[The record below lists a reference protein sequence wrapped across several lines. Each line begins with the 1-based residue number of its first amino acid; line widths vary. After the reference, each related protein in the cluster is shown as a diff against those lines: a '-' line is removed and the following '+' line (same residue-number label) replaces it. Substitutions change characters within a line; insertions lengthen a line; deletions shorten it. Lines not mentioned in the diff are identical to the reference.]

1 MRTQRQI
8 VIYPS
13 ILEVLLEQGC
23 PFCRFLKEYQTA
35 HLQLHTEQH
44 IHHLCS
50 FHTWGLAAVQNGLT
64 AAQVF
69 MYPVVEPIPFPAML
83 APVTLAGR
91 CLREKTGEFLN
102 SSAAS
107 IEQMWLIRCGQL
119 RYCVFRAG

>member
-50 FHTWGLAAVQNGLT
+50 FHTWGLAAEQNGLT

-69 MYPVVEPIPFPAML
+69 MYPVVEPIPFSSD
-83 APVTLAGR
+83 AGA
-91 CLREKTGEFLN
+91 CDIGREVSAGEDWRILEFV
-102 SSAAS
+102 SC
-107 IEQMWLIRCGQL
+107 IHRTD
-119 RYCVFRAG
+119 VVD